1 LRAVFAFIGIADA
14 KFVYVGNDEFGGE
27 RRRSR
32 SKARAKRCKGLQGL
46 RELDTANPWRR

>member
-27 RRRSR
+27 RLADSIQG
-32 SKARAKRCKGLQGL
+32 AR
-46 RELDTANPWRR
+46 